1 MVGTLLTLLATAL
14 SLLVVDIVLP
24 GVDIATFPAALIA
37 AGVLGL
43 VNSSVRPVL
52 SALSMPLN
60 FVSLGAFSLV
70 VNGICFWLA
79 SVLVPGFRVSGLI
92 AMILGPVILSFV
104 NTFLSKYFAEKYPD
118 LKIGGA
124 ASNSNQLE
132 GAENSQVR
140 IEASQKNPDKVEA

>member
-1 MVGTLLTLLATAL
+1 MVGALLTLLATAL

-24 GVDIATFPAALIA
+24 GVNIATFPAALIA

-79 SVLVPGFRVSGLI
+79 SILVPGFRVSGLL

-132 GAENSQVR
+132 AAGNSQVR
-140 IEASQKNPDKVEA
+140 IEATQKNPDKVEA